1 MGMSDELTIDE
12 VLASLRSQAADQCM
26 GNATFAPVHINAAV
40 RLMTDY
46 ATLLAAHKKLCEA
59 VVKSKAAEDYHASQE
74 AYDWLVTA
82 ADLAALELEQDDA
95 N

>member
-1 MGMSDELTIDE
+1 MVQRYKIGYSTWQGHET
-12 VLASLRSQAADQCM
+12 AQ
-26 GNATFAPVHINAAV
+26 PVQMPNGEYVTHA
-40 RLMTDY
+40 DY

-82 ADLAALELEQDDA
+82 ADLADRELEQDDA